1 MKKLISRRGETLV
14 EVLVSLLIAVMIVSM
29 LPMALETAARINAQ
43 VEEME
48 TICEHTMAP
57 GTKAIVYA
65 GLYRTTGDKI
75 ADFTVQGYSENGFT
89 YYVSK

>member
-1 MKKLISRRGETLV
+1 MKKSLFAW
-14 EVLVSLLIAVMIVSM
+14 VLAAGMVLQPGLGA
-29 LPMALETAARINAQ
+29 MALETAARINAQ